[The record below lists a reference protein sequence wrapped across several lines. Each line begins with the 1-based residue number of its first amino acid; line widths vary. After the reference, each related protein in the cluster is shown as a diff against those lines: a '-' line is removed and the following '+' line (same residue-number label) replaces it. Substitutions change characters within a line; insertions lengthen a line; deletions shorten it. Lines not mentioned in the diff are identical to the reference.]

1 MPDPSYRVSIVVDQ
15 NFGSRLHELA
25 ARMHVWA
32 VDTPPNRAAAER
44 IWAKMAAPT
53 IERGMTSACALAN
66 GATGERAENG
76 SLRSFLLASHSV
88 SCATGQA
95 KGDCDEESCHDR
107 CALCRGRIAVARP
120 GPTRAAGYARCQP
133 PVRPSSS
140 ESRSLPL
147 AVARYRVT
155 SSAQLMLL

>member
-1 MPDPSYRVSIVVDQ
+1 MPDPSYRVSIVVDP

-140 ESRSLPL
+140 KSRSLPL